1 MTDATYRRAHAVT
14 LATSVA
20 AAAALWEITGR
31 RTSNAFMAPLSATWV
46 RLWEMVRN
54 GQIERQAAESLV
66 LFFTGLLLAVLVGA
80 PFGLLLARSRT
91 LRVALEDYLMI
102 LNATPMAALV
112 PFILSIMGYGFAPK
126 VVVVFLFAVFPI
138 VFNTIEGARSINPEL
153 LEVARSFRSGE
164 WALWRDVMVPYTF
177 PFVMTGVR
185 QGTGRGLVGM
195 VVAEFFLSSSG
206 IGQVIMLS
214 SQSFDTATLLAAIL
228 VIAVLGVAL
237 MEAARA
243 LENRL
248 AAWRGYSR

>member
-1 MTDATYRRAHAVT
+1 
-14 LATSVA
+14 
-20 AAAALWEITGR
+20 
-31 RTSNAFMAPLSATWV
+31 
-46 RLWEMVRN
+46 
-54 GQIERQAAESLV
+54 
-66 LFFTGLLLAVLVGA
+66 
-80 PFGLLLARSRT
+80 
-91 LRVALEDYLMI
+91 
-102 LNATPMAALV
+102 
-112 PFILSIMGYGFAPK
+112 MGFGFAPK
-126 VVVVFLFAVFPI
+126 VLVVFLFAVFPI

-228 VIAVLGVAL
+228 VIAVLGVVL